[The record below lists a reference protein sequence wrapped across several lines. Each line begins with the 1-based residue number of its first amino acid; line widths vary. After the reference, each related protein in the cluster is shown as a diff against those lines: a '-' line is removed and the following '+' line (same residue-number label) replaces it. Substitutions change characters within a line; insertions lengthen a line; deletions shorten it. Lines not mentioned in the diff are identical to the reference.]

1 MRLQFTCL
9 IAAFTITAA
18 YQIITG
24 KVLSAAPSEEAAD
37 IEVNASLSSNFAI
50 STESIAREPLLLGK
64 EEADADTLEAR
75 LEAAFDALA
84 EQQARTEES
93 RQDHSASP
101 FPPRQYVLYLA
112 YSIFSEILPDKK
124 PADTVLETLKNL
136 PIGTPIEEIKRASD
150 AFGVDFNFMKAVAK
164 IESDFN
170 PKQRTGSYIGL
181 FQLSNYEFK
190 EYGSGDIRDA
200 RDNSI
205 AAAYKFGAEALLF
218 EVTTGKK
225 PTFSDLYLIHQ
236 QGWQGAAEHVSH
248 PERIAWKSMCATD
261 EGQEKGERWC
271 KRAIWGNT
279 LPSIKHIWKSVEKLT
294 SGAFVAMWQQRVDYL
309 YSRYSVAITEN

>member
-93 RQDHSASP
+93 LQD
-101 FPPRQYVLYLA
+101 
-112 YSIFSEILPDKK
+112 
-124 PADTVLETLKNL
+124 
-136 PIGTPIEEIKRASD
+136 
-150 AFGVDFNFMKAVAK
+150 
-164 IESDFN
+164 
-170 PKQRTGSYIGL
+170 
-181 FQLSNYEFK
+181 
-190 EYGSGDIRDA
+190 
-200 RDNSI
+200 
-205 AAAYKFGAEALLF
+205 
-218 EVTTGKK
+218 
-225 PTFSDLYLIHQ
+225 
-236 QGWQGAAEHVSH
+236 
-248 PERIAWKSMCATD
+248 
-261 EGQEKGERWC
+261 
-271 KRAIWGNT
+271 
-279 LPSIKHIWKSVEKLT
+279 
-294 SGAFVAMWQQRVDYL
+294 
-309 YSRYSVAITEN
+309 